1 MNDARSVPAT
11 DLEQAP
17 GPVGAFGCGLGM
29 GVADAVP
36 GVSGGTIA
44 LILGIYE
51 TLISSIAATLDGL
64 RRPWNPEARRGLLRA
79 LRFLLPL
86 GIGAVIAL
94 VTAIRLLVGS
104 KPPLEG
110 LDAAETLRVL
120 AAAEGLLINP
130 QTAPVVFAFFF
141 GLVLAS
147 INEPWRHKRSSRGV
161 DWVLAAIGAAASA
174 SLALSPVSGAEPGPL
189 LLLSAG
195 ALAISV
201 MLLPGISGS
210 LALLVIG
217 MYQPVAAAAHD
228 RDLVTLG
235 WFLGGM
241 LVGVSVFI
249 PLLRLVLARAHDRTM
264 ALLSG
269 LMAGSLVA
277 LYPWKVHYFPEAMG
291 ILGPMQPIAPHG
303 SWWWPVLAAVAGAVL
318 VMGVGHWARRRS
330 DRL

>member
-1 MNDARSVPAT
+1 MSDADGGQSIGDPPTPIPAF
-11 DLEQAP
+11 A
-17 GPVGAFGCGLGM
+17 CGLGM

-51 TLISSIAATLDGL
+51 HLIGSIAAVLGGL
-64 RRPWNPEARRGLLRA
+64 RHPGDRAARGAALRA
-79 LRFLLPL
+79 LRFLVPL
-86 GIGAVIAL
+86 TVGAGLAL
-94 VTAIRLLVGS
+94 IITVKLLVGA
-104 KPPLEG
+104 KPDLDG
-110 LDAAETLRVL
+110 ADADAARAAL

-130 QTAPVVFAFFF
+130 ATAPVVFAFFF

-147 INEPWRHKRSSRGV
+147 VNEPWRHKRSTKGL
-161 DWVLAAIGAAASA
+161 DWGLAAIGALCSA
-174 SLALSPVSGAEPGPL
+174 GLALSPVASGEPAAWALVG
-189 LLLSAG
+189 AG

-235 WFLGGM
+235 WFIAGMGLG
-241 LVGVSVFI
+241 VASFV
-249 PLLRLVLARAHDRTM
+249 PLLQLLLRRAHDRTM
-264 ALLSG
+264 SILSG

-277 LYPWKVHYFPEAMG
+277 LIPWKVHYLPAAMG
-291 ILGPMQPIAPHG
+291 ILGPMHPVAPFG
-303 SWWWPVLAAVAGAVL
+303 AWWWPSIAAVVGAAVVIVL
-318 VMGVGHWARRRS
+318 GRVARRRGS
-330 DRL
+330 PA